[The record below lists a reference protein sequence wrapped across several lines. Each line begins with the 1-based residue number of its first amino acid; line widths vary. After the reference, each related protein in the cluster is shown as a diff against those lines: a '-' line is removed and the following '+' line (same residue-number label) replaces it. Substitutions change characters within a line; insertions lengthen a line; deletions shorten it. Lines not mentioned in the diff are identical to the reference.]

1 MVGTGEEDVY
11 QATKQLLQDHAAY
24 TAMAHA
30 ENPYG
35 DGKASQR
42 IKEVLAQYYRLSE
55 WQILRSNDPK
65 TENGIEK

>member
-1 MVGTGEEDVY
+1 MY

-42 IKEVLAQYYRLSE
+42 IKEVLAQYYPSVRNGKSF
-55 WQILRSNDPK
+55 DPMIQK
-65 TENGIEK
+65 LKMELKNNKSIFT